1 MADRDDVITIKDTP
15 IVPMAPTALDMVEA
29 IEAIH
34 LVIEATIVAEED
46 DGTSAALKDDE
57 YGRRRNESMVE
68 ELEGCITSSQV
79 AKIDKTD
86 REYGYI
92 GIETSD
98 NRYLKLKVDFY
109 TDYDTLDR
117 GEDVIVKYE
126 PYGSTHVFVAKEI
139 RKKTAS

>member
-1 MADRDDVITIKDTP
+1 M
-15 IVPMAPTALDMVEA
+15 
-29 IEAIH
+29 IEEI
-34 LVIEATIVAEED
+34 
-46 DGTSAALKDDE
+46 
-57 YGRRRNESMVE
+57 
-68 ELEGCITSSQV
+68 EGCITSSQV

-98 NRYLKLKVDFY
+98 KKYLKLKVDFH

-126 PYGSTHVFVAKEI
+126 PFGSSRIFVAKEI
-139 RKKTAS
+139 RKKTTS

>member
-1 MADRDDVITIKDTP
+1 
-15 IVPMAPTALDMVEA
+15 MVEK
-29 IEAIH
+29 I
-34 LVIEATIVAEED
+34 
-46 DGTSAALKDDE
+46 
-57 YGRRRNESMVE
+57 
-68 ELEGCITSSQV
+68 EGCITSSHV

-98 NRYLKLKVDFY
+98 NKYLKLKVDFY

-126 PYGSTHVFVAKEI
+126 PYGPSRTFVAKEI
-139 RKKTAS
+139 RKKMVS